1 MRSIPI
7 PLEQVL
13 INLPDGITI
22 QDREF
27 NIIFQNDAMEK
38 AFGLHLGEKCYAI
51 YEQRD
56 RICERCGVR
65 KVFETGKPNM
75 VIRTATL
82 ADGTTSYLENSC
94 FPLFDHQGN
103 IVAGVEVC
111 RNINDRVSLEAEVK
125 DRNVELGQLNRELNQ
140 KTVQLEAALDKSME
154 AERQI
159 QESTAALTA
168 SHTGLQRAY
177 DELHA
182 AQSRILQQEKMASVG
197 QLAAGVA
204 HEINNPIG
212 FIISNLNTLKK
223 YVARLIDFQ
232 LIQQEALGKFAGI
245 APETGRNIL
254 TEVEKQRK
262 ALKIELMTEDL
273 EPLIQESLEGGD
285 RVKRIVQNL
294 KSFARVDDQEDI
306 MANIN
311 EGMESTLNII
321 WNELKYK
328 ATVTKKYGEIPQVL
342 CNPGQLNQ
350 VFMNLLINAGHAID
364 TKGEI
369 TIQSWAAEGRIFVS
383 ISDTGSGI
391 PEQQLSRIFE
401 PFFTTKKAGKGTG
414 LGLSISNEIV
424 RNHGGEI
431 RVESEPGKGSTF
443 TVSIPLDRPNLI
455 QKTVEQQV

>member
-38 AFGLHLGEKCYAI
+38 AFGAHLGEKCYAI

-65 KVFETGKPNM
+65 KVFETGKQNM

-125 DRNVELGQLNRELNQ
+125 ERNVELGQLNRELNQ

-168 SHTGLQRAY
+168 SHTDLQRAY
-177 DELHA
+177 DEVHA
-182 AQSRILQQEKMASVG
+182 AQSRILQQDKMASVG

-254 TEVEKQRK
+254 TEVEQQRK

-294 KSFARVDDQEDI
+294 KSFARVDDQEDKI
-306 MANIN
+306 ANIN

-328 ATVTKKYGEIPQVL
+328 ATVTKKYGEIPLVL

-350 VFMNLLINAGHAID
+350 VFMNLLVNAAQAIEKHGVISLE
-364 TKGEI
+364 TRREGESVVI
-369 TIQSWAAEGRIFVS
+369 VIA
-383 ISDTGSGI
+383 DTGCGI
-391 PEQQLSRIFE
+391 PAETAGRIFE
-401 PFFTTKKAGKGTG
+401 PFFTTKEVGKGTG
-414 LGLSISNEIV
+414 LGLSICYDIV
-424 RNHGGEI
+424 KKHGGEI
-431 RVESEPGKGSTF
+431 RVESRVGQGSRF
-443 TVSIPLDRPNLI
+443 TIRLPIRSER
-455 QKTVEQQV
+455 E

>member
-38 AFGLHLGEKCYAI
+38 AFGNHLGEKCYSI
-51 YEQRD
+51 YERRD
-56 RICERCGVR
+56 RMCERCGVQ

-75 VIRTATL
+75 VIRTAIL
-82 ADGTTSYLENSC
+82 ADGTSSYLENSC
-94 FPLFDHQGN
+94 FPLLDHHGN

-111 RNINDRVSLEAEVK
+111 RDITDRVSLEAKVK
-125 DRNVELGQLNRELNQ
+125 ERNIELGQLNRELNQ
-140 KTVQLEAALDKSME
+140 QTAQLEAALAKSKK
-154 AERQI
+154 AEQQL
-159 QESTAALTA
+159 QESTAAQTVIN
-168 SHTGLQRAY
+168 TDLQRAY
-177 DELHA
+177 DELHE

-212 FIISNLNTLKK
+212 FIISNLNTLNK
-223 YVARLIDFQ
+223 YTARLIDFQ
-232 LIQQEALGKFAGI
+232 HIQEEALDKFTGI

-254 TEVEKQRK
+254 TELEQRRN
-262 ALKIELMTEDL
+262 ALKIDLMTEDI

-294 KSFARVDDQEDI
+294 KSFARVDDQEDK

-311 EGMESTLNII
+311 EGLESTLNII

-328 ATVTKKYGEIPQVL
+328 ATVTKKYGEIPL
-342 CNPGQLNQ
+342 IPCNPGQLNQ
-350 VFMNLLINAGHAID
+350 VFMNLLMNAAQAIE
-364 TKGEI
+364 KHGEI
-369 TIQSWAAEGRIFVS
+369 SLETRREGESIVIV
-383 ISDTGSGI
+383 ISDTGCGI
-391 PEQQLSRIFE
+391 PGKTLGRIFE
-401 PFFTTKKAGKGTG
+401 PFFTTKEVGKGTG
-414 LGLSISNEIV
+414 LGLSICYDIIKK
-424 RNHGGEI
+424 HDGEI
-431 RVESEPGKGSTF
+431 RVESRAGQGSQF
-443 TVSIPLDRPNLI
+443 TIRLPIRSA
-455 QKTVEQQV
+455 TE

>member
-27 NIIFQNDAMEK
+27 NIIFQNNAMEK
-38 AFGLHLGEKCYAI
+38 AFGNHLGEKCYAV
-51 YEQRD
+51 YERRD
-56 RICERCGVR
+56 RICERCGVQ
-65 KVFETGKPNM
+65 KAFETGKPNM

-82 ADGTTSYLENSC
+82 EDGTSLYLENSC

-111 RNINDRVSLEAEVK
+111 RDITDRVSLESAVK
-125 DRNVELGQLNRELNQ
+125 ERNVELGQINRQLNQ
-140 KTVQLEAALDKSME
+140 QTAQLEAALAKSKKT
-154 AERQI
+154 ERQL
-159 QESTAALTA
+159 QESTAAQTA
-168 SHTGLQRAY
+168 INTDLQRAY
-177 DELHA
+177 DELHE

-223 YVARLIDFQ
+223 YTARLIDFQ
-232 LIQQEALGKFAGI
+232 HNQDEALGKFAGL
-245 APETGRNIL
+245 APETGRYIL
-254 TEVEKQRK
+254 TELDHKRK
-262 ALKIELMTEDL
+262 SLKIDLMTDDI

-285 RVKRIVQNL
+285 HVKRIVQNL
-294 KSFARVDDQEDI
+294 KSFARVDDQEDK

-311 EGMESTLNII
+311 EGLESTLNII

-328 ATVTKKYGEIPQVL
+328 ATITKVYGDIPLIL

-350 VFMNLLINAGHAID
+350 VFMNLLVNAAQAIEKHGKINLE
-364 TKGEI
+364 TRREGE
-369 TIQSWAAEGRIFVS
+369 SVLVV
-383 ISDTGSGI
+383 ISDTGGGI
-391 PEQQLSRIFE
+391 PQQTQGRIFE
-401 PFFTTKKAGKGTG
+401 PFFTTKEVGKGTG
-414 LGLSISNEIV
+414 LGLSICYDIV
-424 RNHGGEI
+424 KKHGGEI
-431 RVESEPGKGSTF
+431 QVESRVGQGSRF
-443 TVSIPLDRPNLI
+443 TIRLPIRSE
-455 QKTVEQQV
+455 TE